1 MNWTEIALGLMTL
14 LAACGWFTKGW
25 RMHRK
30 ETEAR
35 AIENDTE
42 KMNLSKQY
50 VDEFKENIVKPLQ
63 SEIKGLRRDVKN
75 LQKAVDRISDCAYAD
90 SCPVRAEL
98 QKQADDDEGGK

>member
-1 MNWTEIALGLMTL
+1 MNLTEIALGLMTL

-25 RMHRK
+25 RLHRK
-30 ETEAR
+30 ETDAR
-35 AIENDTE
+35 AIENNHREMD
-42 KMNLSKQY
+42 LGKQY

>member
-1 MNWTEIALGLMTL
+1 MNWTEVILGMTTL
-14 LAACGWFTKGW
+14 LAACGWFTSG

-30 ETEAR
+30 QVDEQEIKNRKSEMDLGKA
-35 AIENDTE
+35 
-42 KMNLSKQY
+42 Y
-50 VDEFKENIVKPLQ
+50 VEEFKENIVKPLQ

-98 QKQADDDEGGK
+98 QKQQDGDEGK